1 MTTQKRSF
9 AAVPDFITKLANET
23 PGQEE
28 QLPSLAPTHEVQAS
42 APVFRERDATQK
54 MTVNMPKQLYEQLR
68 AYMKL
73 TDVPMS
79 DILVEGARREL
90 ERLSAKK

>member
-1 MTTQKRSF
+1 MKKTF
-9 AAVPDFITKLANET
+9 AEVPASIARMAAEA
-23 PGQEE
+23 PGGE
-28 QLPSLAPTHEVQAS
+28 LSSTLAPVVQDVQLA

-54 MTVNMPKQLYEQLR
+54 MTVNMPKDLYEELR

-73 TDVPMS
+73 SDVPMS

-90 ERLSAKK
+90 ARRKTAV